1 MAASHYRFLLLPL
14 ASAIAL
20 SGLPMAKAA
29 QFSLPEA
36 SNAPLQAQFT
46 PPDDSS
52 LDGDTVLTS
61 TGTYFRPPS
70 DSKPLSG
77 PTTPTGTRRGGCL
90 GLTETAFTVFG
101 PSSAEGILGQTTSEY
116 PSFVWHLPETDRT
129 FPIVFRLLAPAAD
142 NIPDVIYETE
152 LDYTP
157 GFMTHQLPE
166 TEPALSPD
174 VEYRWQVII
183 ECNLAYPSRAIR
195 QELFFEVV
203 PESAELSQALSTAT
217 TDTEQAI
224 AYGQAGVWYDAIA
237 HVAQATTPTDQQ
249 TRDGLLV
256 DLAASLAPTEDRLSQ
271 DILEIV
277 EATP

>member
-1 MAASHYRFLLLPL
+1 MAAPHYRLLCLPL
-14 ASAIAL
+14 ASTLVL
-20 SGLPMAKAA
+20 SGPSIAQTAQSPSPAA
-29 QFSLPEA
+29 TG
-36 SNAPLQAQFT
+36 AQFT

-61 TGTYFRPPS
+61 TGTYFRPP

-90 GLTETAFTVFG
+90 GITETAFTLFG
-101 PSSAEGILGQTTSEY
+101 PSSADGILGHTTSER
-116 PSFVWHLPETDRT
+116 PAFVWHLPETERT
-129 FPIVFRLLAPAAD
+129 FPIIFRLLAPDAD
-142 NIPDVIYETE
+142 NIPDVIYETA

-157 GFMTHQLPE
+157 GFMAHQLPT
-166 TEPALSPD
+166 TEPVLSPD
-174 VEYRWQVII
+174 TEYRWQVII
-183 ECNLAYPSRAIR
+183 ECNPAYPSRAIR

-203 PESAELSQALSTAT
+203 PTSTELSQALATAT
-217 TDTEQAI
+217 TNTERAI

-237 HVAQATTPTDQQ
+237 QVAQATTPTDHQ
-249 TRDGLLV
+249 TRNGLLV
-256 DLAASLAPTEDRLSQ
+256 DLAASLPPTEEQLSQ

>member
-1 MAASHYRFLLLPL
+1 MAAPHYRLLCLSL
-14 ASAIAL
+14 ASTLVL
-20 SGLPMAKAA
+20 SGLSIAQAA
-29 QFSLPEA
+29 Q
-36 SNAPLQAQFT
+36 APSPAATSVQRQAQFT
-46 PPDDSS
+46 PPDDSN
-52 LDGDTVLTS
+52 LDEDTVLTS
-61 TGTYFRPPS
+61 TGTYFRPP
-70 DSKPLSG
+70 DAKPLSG

-90 GLTETAFTVFG
+90 GITETAFTVFG
-101 PSSAEGILGQTTSEY
+101 PSSAEGILGHTTSEY

-129 FPIVFRLLAPAAD
+129 FPIIFRLLAPAAD

-157 GFMTHQLPE
+157 GFMTHQLPT

-183 ECNLAYPSRAIR
+183 ECNPAYPSRAIR

-203 PESAELSQALSTAT
+203 PTSSELSQALAIAT
-217 TDTEQAI
+217 TDAERAI

-237 HVAQATTPTDQQ
+237 QVTQSTTPTDHQ
-249 TRDGLLV
+249 TRNGLLV
-256 DLAASLAPTEDRLSQ
+256 DLAASLPATEEQLSQ

>member
-1 MAASHYRFLLLPL
+1 MAALHYRLLCLPL
-14 ASAIAL
+14 ASTLIL
-20 SGLPMAKAA
+20 SGLSIAQAA
-29 QFSLPEA
+29 QSPSSAETSTL
-36 SNAPLQAQFT
+36 LQAQFT

-61 TGTYFRPPS
+61 TGTYFRPPD
-70 DSKPLSG
+70 DSEPLSG

-90 GLTETAFTVFG
+90 GITATAFTLFG
-101 PSSAEGILGQTTSEY
+101 PSSADGILGHTTSER

-129 FPIVFRLLAPAAD
+129 FPIIFRLLAPDAD
-142 NIPDVIYETE
+142 NIPDVIYEAE

-157 GFMTHQLPE
+157 GFMTHQLPT
-166 TEPALSPD
+166 TEPTLSPD
-174 VEYRWQVII
+174 TEYRWQVII
-183 ECNLAYPSRAIR
+183 ECNPAYPSRAIR

-203 PESAELSQALSTAT
+203 PTSSELSQALTTAT
-217 TDTEQAI
+217 TDVERAI

-237 HVAQATTPTDQQ
+237 QVAQATTSTDNQ
-249 TRDGLLV
+249 TRNGLLV
-256 DLAASLAPTEDRLSQ
+256 DLAASLPATEDQLSQ